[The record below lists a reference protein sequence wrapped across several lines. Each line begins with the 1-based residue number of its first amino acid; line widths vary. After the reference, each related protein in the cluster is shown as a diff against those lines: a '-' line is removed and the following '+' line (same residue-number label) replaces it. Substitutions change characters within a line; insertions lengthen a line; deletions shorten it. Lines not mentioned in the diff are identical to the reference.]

1 MWNVA
6 GCGPD
11 GLSVWRDSITHG
23 MNREKARQDSVMTR
37 RQHVA
42 ISVYLT
48 AILLALLA
56 GASASAQTQTWYLD
70 PPHSSAQFSV
80 RHMGISTIRGTFNKV
95 NGVVVDSPDL
105 GKASVNV
112 TIDASSVDTRVE
124 MRDKDLRSDHFF
136 DVAKYPT
143 ITFQSKKVESAGE
156 GKLKVTGDLT
166 MHGVTKE
173 AVLDVDG
180 PTPPVKDP
188 RGNSHRGVS
197 ATTTISR
204 ADYGMSFDPPPMVGD
219 QIAIQL
225 DVELVDKA
233 PGPPRSGPGAP
244 PPPPPAN

>member
-1 MWNVA
+1 LA
-6 GCGPD
+6 
-11 GLSVWRDSITHG
+11 
-23 MNREKARQDSVMTR
+23 
-37 RQHVA
+37 A
-42 ISVYLT
+42 IV
-48 AILLALLA
+48 LLAHLA
-56 GASASAQTQTWYLD
+56 GARATAQTQTWYLD
-70 PPHSSAQFSV
+70 PNHSAAQFAV
-80 RHMGISTIRGTFNKV
+80 RHMGISTVRGAFTKIS
-95 NGVVVDSPDL
+95 GTVVDSPDL

-112 TIDASSVDTRVE
+112 TIDAGSVDTRVE

-143 ITFQSKKVESAGE
+143 ITFQSKKVESAGA

-180 PTPPVKDP
+180 PTPPIKDP
-188 RGNSHRGVS
+188 RGGARRGVS

-204 ADYGMSFDPPPMVGD
+204 ADYGMTFDAPMVGD

-244 PPPPPAN
+244 PPPPPPAN